1 VYYDPDLRLSPVLFG
16 AIRRAFS
23 SSHSP
28 QQGEEGINDDRYDV
42 DNDPII
48 YAADPRQ
55 ADDELD
61 ESMAQDS
68 STSEDV
74 RRQPWVIEDGC
85 FATCQNF
92 GINMPA
98 LYVHLK
104 ERTLAA
110 SDGDGGEESLVKKYT
125 VGKEIDAMYTRGAD
139 TGWGH
144 VFYFQS
150 GATVFWGVPESLR
163 PALLSNATRFGL
175 QKQAGNQRVKTWSDD
190 DLFEHDFECKVVPGA
205 RTKFKDDLIVLDAW
219 ENIYEMLAISYGLAQ
234 STQLS
239 MFERTVQDLIDK
251 TSDLPSGI
259 VTDSVMYRKLPLN
272 QIRRLT
278 AEMLDARYNINIRSD
293 ILDTPYFLWENS
305 DLMSIYEQTIREVQ
319 LQKRHNLVNTRT
331 EIIKE
336 TLELL
341 NNERQNHIGHN
352 LERYIIYLITL
363 EILLELLPMVR
374 GWLFS

>member
-1 VYYDPDLRLSPVLFG
+1 
-16 AIRRAFS
+16 
-23 SSHSP
+23 
-28 QQGEEGINDDRYDV
+28 
-42 DNDPII
+42 
-48 YAADPRQ
+48 
-55 ADDELD
+55 
-61 ESMAQDS
+61 
-68 STSEDV
+68 
-74 RRQPWVIEDGC
+74 
-85 FATCQNF
+85 
-92 GINMPA
+92 
-98 LYVHLK
+98 
-104 ERTLAA
+104 
-110 SDGDGGEESLVKKYT
+110 
-125 VGKEIDAMYTRGAD
+125 
-139 TGWGH
+139 
-144 VFYFQS
+144 
-150 GATVFWGVPESLR
+150 
-163 PALLSNATRFGL
+163 
-175 QKQAGNQRVKTWSDD
+175 
-190 DLFEHDFECKVVPGA
+190 
-205 RTKFKDDLIVLDAW
+205 
-219 ENIYEMLAISYGLAQ
+219 NIYEMLAISYGLAQ